1 MNLLIDKI
9 ISSILQI
16 FIFTVLPFIW
26 WFVTDRKDKIFFE
39 WIGLKSI
46 TGGKKTWTAIIIVS
60 ILFMLVGMV
69 TLFTIKN
76 VKTAT
81 SDFSGLGV
89 KAIPAIIIY
98 AAFNTALPE
107 ELVFRGFILKR
118 VMKISSFNIAN
129 IIQALMFGLLHGIMF
144 SSLVGNIEVIF
155 IVLITGVIAWFM
167 GRINEIYS
175 DGSILPSLIIHT
187 VSNIFS
193 GICYAFL
200 IVWKDIF
207 DYLAFIII
215 NKLF

>member
-16 FIFTVLPFIW
+16 FIFTVVPLIW
-26 WFVTDRKDKIFFE
+26 WFVTARRDKSFFE

-60 ILFMLVGMV
+60 ILFILVGIL

-81 SDFSGLGV
+81 FDFSGLGV

-107 ELVFRGFILKR
+107 ELIFRGFILKR

-129 IIQALMFGLLHGIMF
+129 IVQALMFGLLHGIMF
-144 SSLVGNIEVIF
+144 SSLVGNIKVIF
-155 IVLITGVIAWFM
+155 IILITGVVAWFM

-175 DGSILPSLIIHT
+175 DGSILPSWIIHT
-187 VSNIFS
+187 VSNVFS
-193 GICYAFL
+193 GICSAFL

-207 DYLAFIII
+207 DYIAFIII
-215 NKLF
+215 NNLS